1 MKRDVALYILN
12 NRVDLFK
19 DETISLT
26 NTIKN
31 VRDISKVFTSFT
43 KTFTLPASSTNNKIF
58 QHYYN
63 FDIDGGFDARRKHD
77 ANIEIN
83 QAPFKLGKIKLEGV
97 ELKNQQPYAYKITFF
112 GNTVELKDIF
122 KDDKLKDLDFV
133 EVKDSGTTTSAAT
146 NKLIDSS
153 GTFNNATTGV
163 SEGDRVYNNT
173 SGSIA
178 YATITS
184 VDSATQLTLDD
195 NIMASGDTYQILLSP
210 FWNETAVKA
219 KIPLQGATAKNSLIT
234 PLITAARR
242 PVYDDATVQTEDT
255 IVNLKYDAGTNRGLE
270 YTDLKFALRVHEVI
284 KAIENTYTTPEYPT
298 AIEFTTDFFNTT
310 NADYYYLFLWLS
322 RKSGAVETSTSASL
336 YQFFVSGFTGG
347 VASGPYLG
355 VTGFAAGDQGVFLS
369 DTITSL
375 QIVVTP
381 NGSNS
386 TAFNITISNNGSDV
400 LTVSSAATATTTI
413 TGSDLGCTNCVGSWR
428 VLISADDAVVMTS
441 VVFTV
446 SGSFQWEDYYG
457 NFYTH
462 SYTGETASSGAFT
475 NPAITTF
482 DMADQMPDIKV
493 IDFLTGLFKMFNLI
507 AFVNSAGKIEVRTLD
522 NSDTA
527 SYYHSNNTTE
537 YDITEY
543 VDIETKNVDVA
554 LPYKEIVFKYK
565 GLKSFLATK
574 HDQLF
579 NEEWGSLYYNQDSSN
594 FRLAGET
601 YKVELPFA
609 HFKYERFGT
618 TKTQVGWSANDSQD
632 AFLSQPLLFYPLKQ
646 TSGTISWKGSSSPT
660 ELTTYNIPSN
670 SRYLAASSGE
680 QNINFGS
687 MINEYE
693 AISFSGTLYENYYS
707 NYIANIFNTKNR
719 LTKIKARLP
728 LNILLNYTL
737 ADIFRIGG
745 STYRINS
752 ITTNLTSGE
761 ADIEL
766 LNIT

>member
-133 EVKDSGTTTSAAT
+133 EVKESGTTEAPAAVDELKDSTKTFTST
-146 NKLIDSS
+146 
-153 GTFNNATTGV
+153 V
-163 SEGDRVYNNT
+163 SEGDRAYNVT
-173 SGSIA
+173 DGE
-178 YATITS
+178 YATVIAVT
-184 VDSATQLTLDD
+184 ATVLTLDA
-195 NIMASGDTYQILLSP
+195 NNKFPTGKSYQILLSP

-242 PVYDDATVQTEDT
+242 PIYDASIAANTET
-255 IVNLKYDAGTNRGLE
+255 LVNLEYDASENKGLE

-310 NADYYYLFLWLS
+310 NADYHSLFLWIS

-428 VLISADDAVVMTS
+428 VLISADDVVVMDS

-462 SYTGETASSGAFT
+462 SYTGETASPPAAFT

-543 VDIETKNVDVA
+543 VDIQSKNVDVA
-554 LPYKEIVFKYK
+554 LPYKEIVFKYQ
-565 GLKSFLATK
+565 GLNSFLATK

-618 TKTQVGWSANDSQD
+618 TKTQVGWSANDTQNS
-632 AFLSQPLLFYPLKQ
+632 FLSKPLLFYPLKQ

-680 QNINFGS
+680 QNINFGA

-752 ITTNLTSGE
+752 ITTNLTTGE